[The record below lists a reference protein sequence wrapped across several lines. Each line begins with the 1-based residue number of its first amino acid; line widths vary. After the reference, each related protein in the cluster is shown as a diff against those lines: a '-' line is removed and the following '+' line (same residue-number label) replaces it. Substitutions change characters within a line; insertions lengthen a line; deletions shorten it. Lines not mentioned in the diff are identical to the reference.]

1 MLEKFL
7 LGTLVFGML
16 LAFGLTKA
24 VESDRPRVVASD
36 PGTVTIDLRR

>member
-7 LGTLVFGML
+7 LGTLVAGML

-24 VESDRPRVVASD
+24 LEPDPARRVASD
-36 PGTVTIDLRR
+36 PGTVTVDLRR

>member
-7 LGTLVFGML
+7 LGTLVAGML

-24 VESDRPRVVASD
+24 LETERPRVVATD
-36 PGTVTIDLRR
+36 PGTVTVDLQR